1 MVAALG
7 PTYFR
12 SRVLEANPLSGDVD
26 ACNRALGKCGRDFEH
41 CILFVSECGRDSITK
56 IYLSPGALCS
66 LLKAFSCYI
75 TSCLSAQFQNSD

>member
-12 SRVLEANPLSGDVD
+12 SRVLEANPLPGDVD

-41 CILFVSECGRDSITK
+41 CILFDFLALLLRVTLLFLQMFVVLVNNMPAGRTGMK
-56 IYLSPGALCS
+56 
-66 LLKAFSCYI
+66 
-75 TSCLSAQFQNSD
+75 NS